1 MTTTVTSLI
10 LFFSVILT
18 VVRNKCCIVFL
29 SFFFFFFFIFFFC
42 FFFLCVP
49 FRQLALE
56 RGVFEVRSTAG
67 DTHLGGEDFDNILVD
82 HFAKIFITTFQAKRG
97 TTSVPN
103 LSQTSMRKLRTACEV
118 AKRIL
123 SKELKTILK
132 VDNFYDGEDF
142 LETLDRGT
150 FEHLCRG
157 WFEKAIAPLAKV
169 LEDANMT
176 KDDVH
181 EIVLVGGS
189 TRIPKVRSMLSS
201 YFNDK
206 DLNMSINADEAVAF
220 GAAVQGAILTGEGG
234 RELDHLLLLDVL
246 PLSVG
251 VETSGGVMSTII
263 ARNTTVPTKSIH
275 YFTTANDNQKEVQIQ
290 VYEGERSLTKD
301 CHKLGEFTL
310 GNLPPMGR
318 GVPQIEVMLSVDVDG
333 LLHVKAIE
341 TSTGGG
347 GAEIEIT
354 NDRNILSEEEIE
366 TLVKEAE
373 ASKSEDEAVKRH
385 AAARNAL
392 NELAYAL
399 NRSILKS
406 KEEFERL
413 TEKERIDLKKAVA
426 ETAEWLSDLED
437 TSDMSSDEKKM
448 EIQVV
453 ESKRKELMLVAQ
465 PILDKLHIVMSSTG
479 QRTNAL
485 DLPRNWFNGWQ
496 SGPNGVVVENV
507 DG

>member
-1 MTTTVTSLI
+1 M
-10 LFFSVILT
+10 
-18 VVRNKCCIVFL
+18 
-29 SFFFFFFFIFFFC
+29 
-42 FFFLCVP
+42 
-49 FRQLALE
+49 
-56 RGVFEVRSTAG
+56 RSTAG

-82 HFAKIFITTFQAKRG
+82 HFAKMFTTKFQAKRG

-103 LSQTSMRKLRTACEV
+103 LSQTSLRKLRTACEV

-157 WFEKAIAPLAKV
+157 WFEMAIAPLAKV

-437 TSDMSSDEKKM
+437 TSDVSSDEKIM

-453 ESKRKELMLVAQ
+453 ESKRKELMFVAQ